1 MITSIYLKGDFVMNN
16 VIVPINAFDR
26 FEVLKKGQ
34 TSFIR
39 LIADSGAYGI
49 EIRREL
55 LSDEDPSLHQIKQE
69 IEQYQLFTVYSAP
82 IELWKEDHQLNK
94 KELNEILEEGKDLGA
109 KWIKVS
115 LGHFQKG
122 QSDLIE
128 LNTFLD
134 QHQEVQLL
142 VENDQTLHGGNIHHL
157 TSFFESASEQS
168 TPVKMTFD
176 AGNWYYSGQEVDEAV
191 SKLAPYVMYLHLK
204 QVEDDNGEFITVPLQ
219 KDGSHSWEKV
229 MNHFPAEMVKALEF
243 PIEPKERTREFV
255 QMIMESEA
263 ISCNI

>member
-1 MITSIYLKGDFVMNN
+1 MNN

-39 LIADSGAYGI
+39 LIAASGAYGI

-55 LSDEDPSLHQIKQE
+55 LSDQDPSLDQIKQE

-82 IELWKEDHQLNK
+82 IELWKANQ
-94 KELNEILEEGKDLGA
+94 ELNDTELYEIFQEGKELGA

-122 QSDLIE
+122 QSNLFE
-128 LNTFLD
+128 LNTFLN
-134 QHQEVQLL
+134 QHQEIQLF
-142 VENDQTLHGGNIHHL
+142 VENDQTLHGGNINHL
-157 TSFFESASEQS
+157 SSFFESASEQG

-176 AGNWYYSGQEVDEAV
+176 AGNWYYSGQDVDDAV
-191 SKLAPYVMYLHLK
+191 SKLAPYVEYLHLK
-204 QVEDDNGEFITVPLQ
+204 QVENDHGEFITVPLQ
-219 KDGSHSWEKV
+219 KDGSHNWEKV
-229 MNHFPAEMVKALEF
+229 MNRFPSEMVKALEF
-243 PIEPKERTREFV
+243 PIEPKEKTKEFI
-255 QMIMESEA
+255 QMIMEGEA
-263 ISCNI
+263 LTCNS

>member
-1 MITSIYLKGDFVMNN
+1 MKN

-39 LIADSGAYGI
+39 LIAESGAFGI

-55 LSDEDPSLHQIKQE
+55 LSDQDPPLDSIKQE
-69 IEQYQLFTVYSAP
+69 IEQHQLFTVYSAP
-82 IELWKEDHQLNK
+82 IELWKKDHGLNE
-94 KELNEILEEGKDLGA
+94 KELNEIFQEGIALGA

-115 LGHFQKG
+115 LGHYQKG
-122 QSDLIE
+122 QSYLTE
-128 LNTFLD
+128 LNTFLN
-134 QHQEVQLL
+134 QYQGIQLL
-142 VENDQTLHGGNIHHL
+142 VENDQTLHGGNVHQL
-157 TSFFESASEQS
+157 TSFFESASEQE

-176 AGNWYYSGQEVDEAV
+176 AGNWFYSGQDVNDAL
-191 SKLAPYVMYLHLK
+191 SKLAPYVHYLHLK
-204 QVEDDNGEFITVPLQ
+204 QVEDDNGELITVPLQ

-229 MNHFPAEMVKALEF
+229 MNSFPSEIVKALEF
-243 PIEPKERTREFV
+243 PIEPKEKTKEFI

-263 ISCNI
+263 LPCNI

>member
-1 MITSIYLKGDFVMNN
+1 MRN
-16 VIVPINAFDR
+16 VIVPLNAFDR

-39 LIADSGAYGI
+39 IIAESGAFGI

-55 LSDEDPSLHQIKQE
+55 LSEQDPSLASIRQE
-69 IEQYQLFTVYSAP
+69 IEQHQLFTVYSAP
-82 IELWKEDHQLNK
+82 IELWKEDHG
-94 KELNEILEEGKDLGA
+94 LNEKEINEIFQEGRALGA

-122 QSDLIE
+122 QSTLME
-128 LNTFLD
+128 LNTFLN
-134 QHQEVQLL
+134 QHQGIQLL
-142 VENDQTLHGGNIHHL
+142 VENDQTLHGGNVNQL
-157 TSFFESASEQS
+157 TSFFESASEQG

-176 AGNWYYSGQEVDEAV
+176 AGNWFYSGQDVDDAL
-191 SKLAPYVMYLHLK
+191 SKLASYVHYLHLK

-229 MNHFPAEMVKALEF
+229 MNSFPAEIIMALEF
-243 PIEPKERTREFV
+243 PIEPKEKTKEYI

-263 ISCNI
+263 LA

>member
-1 MITSIYLKGDFVMNN
+1 MNN

-55 LSDEDPSLHQIKQE
+55 LSDQDPPLHQIKQE

-82 IELWKEDHQLNK
+82 IELWKADHELNDT
-94 KELNEILEEGKDLGA
+94 ELNEIFQEGKELGA

-122 QSDLIE
+122 QSNLNE
-128 LNTFLD
+128 LNTFLN
-134 QHQEVQLL
+134 QHQEIQMF
-142 VENDQTLHGGNIHHL
+142 VENDQTLHGGNINHL
-157 TSFFESASEQS
+157 SSFFESATEQG

-176 AGNWYYSGQEVDEAV
+176 AGNWYYSGQDVDVAL
-191 SKLAPYVMYLHLK
+191 SKLAPYVEYLHLK
-204 QVEDDNGEFITVPLQ
+204 QVEDDKGEFITVPLQ

-229 MNHFPAEMVKALEF
+229 MNRFPSEMVKALEF
-243 PIEPKERTREFV
+243 PIEPKDRTREFV
-255 QMIMESEA
+255 QMIMEGEA
-263 ISCNI
+263 ISCNS